1 MIRVAL
7 CDDHGVVR
15 HGLQLILEAE
25 TDIVVVGEAGCVADA
40 IVLAE
45 TTRPDVF
52 VMDLGLPDGSGIAA
66 TTELGRVSPSTRVLI
81 LTVHDDVAY
90 LRLAFDAGAAGYV
103 VKEAAD
109 AELVGAVRQVA
120 AGRRYVHPTLGA
132 ALLGQ
137 APPSVSPP
145 SLVGPGGELSH
156 REVEVMR
163 FMAMGLTSA
172 EIAERIYVSVRTVES
187 HRAHIHQKLN
197 VRNRAQLVRRARD
210 AGLLDDQSDAGQGPS
225 SAKGG

>member
-1 MIRVAL
+1 VTDVVRVAL
-7 CDDHGVVR
+7 CDDHAVVR
-15 HGLQLILEAE
+15 RGLQLILEAE
-25 TDIVVVGEAGCVADA
+25 PDLTVVGVAGGVAEA

-45 TTRPDVF
+45 ATRPDVF
-52 VMDLGLPDGSGIAA
+52 VMDLGLPDGNGIDA
-66 TTELGRVSPSTRVLI
+66 TAELRRVSPATQVLI

-90 LRLAFDAGAAGYV
+90 LRSAFAAGAAGYV

-109 AELVGAVRQVA
+109 TELVDAVRQVA

-132 ALLGQ
+132 ALLG
-137 APPSVSPP
+137 APGPDVGPSGHAASG
-145 SLVGPGGELSH
+145 LAGPGGELSQ

-172 EIAERIYVSVRTVES
+172 EIADRLYVSVRTIET
-187 HRAHIHQKLN
+187 HRAHIHQKLD

-210 AGLLDDQSDAGQGPS
+210 AGLLDNQPDP
-225 SAKGG
+225 